1 MSDGSAVL
9 NSERWRRLIPIAFI
23 TYSFAYL
30 DRSNYS
36 IGSTGGLTDRLH
48 ITSTQSGLLG
58 GLFFI
63 GYFLFQVPAGTFA
76 ERRSV
81 KALLFWSLC
90 AWGIFASLQGVV
102 TTTGCCS
109 LTGSC

>member
-1 MSDGSAVL
+1 MRRTAPGPRRPPVTIDQAALSSA
-9 NSERWRRLIPIAFI
+9 RWRRLLPIAFI

-36 IGSTGGLTDRLH
+36 IGAAGGLTDRLH
-48 ITSTQSGLLG
+48 MTPGETGLLG

-63 GYFLFQVPAGTFA
+63 GYFLFQVPAGDFA

-81 KALLFWSLC
+81 KTLLFWSLIG
-90 AWGIFASLQGVV
+90 WGILASLQG
-102 TTTGCCS
+102 
-109 LTGSC
+109 

>member
-1 MSDGSAVL
+1 MAPAD
-9 NSERWRRLIPIAFI
+9 PIAFI

-36 IGSTGGLTDRLH
+36 ISAAGGLETKLH
-48 ITSTQSGLLG
+48 ITSAQSGLLG

-63 GYFLFQVPAGTFA
+63 GYFLFQVPAGNFA

-81 KALLFWSLC
+81 KS
-90 AWGIFASLQGVV
+90 
-102 TTTGCCS
+102 CS
-109 LTGSC
+109 RPPTRRPPRE